1 MYFLLC
7 HRTSEKQVQE
17 ISTKEISTDPFLNMS
32 NEDVIVQRSEAE
44 SVVASWLGESS
55 SDESDVEEVQIS
67 RPQR

>member
-1 MYFLLC
+1 VYFLLC